1 MNNPV
6 ETIKVSEQ
14 AKDQLVRLKRKTG
27 IGNWNVLCRWA
38 IAVSLAETNPP
49 PPKRIK
55 LDSNIEIP
63 WRTFGGDYAD
73 VYAALMYQRCLDD
86 GLGVAPDVLS
96 EQFKLHLH
104 RGIGYLANDS
114 SIDSIDALF
123 DKLPVEWGANA

>member
-6 ETIKVSEQ
+6 ETVKVSEQ

-38 IAVSLAETNPP
+38 LALSLAETHPP
-49 PPKRIK
+49 PSKRIK
-55 LDSNIEIP
+55 LDSNIEMP

-73 VYAALMYQRCLDD
+73 VYSALVYQRCLDD
-86 GLGVAPDVLS
+86 GFGVEADILS

-123 DKLPVEWGANA
+123 GKLPVDWDTNA

>member
-14 AKDQLVRLKRKTG
+14 AKDQLVRLKKKTR
-27 IGNWNVLCRWA
+27 IAHWNVLCRWA
-38 IAVSLAETNPP
+38 LSISLAEKNPP

-63 WRTFGGDYAD
+63 WRIFGGDYAD
-73 VYAALMYQRCLDD
+73 VYAALMRQRCIDD
-86 GLGVAPDVLS
+86 GLGVAPDVVS

-114 SIDSIDALF
+114 SIGSIDALF
-123 DKLPVEWGANA
+123 AKLPIDWTANA